1 MALAESLLPEFDREM
16 ATTRRLLARV
26 PEARL
31 DWQPHPKSM
40 ALGRLA
46 EHLGDLAMWGAAT
59 LTQSGMD
66 LEKMTR
72 PPEHRPPATVAALL
86 AGFDANVMS
95 ARTALVGRT
104 DAELAAPWTLRQG
117 SQEFFT
123 LPKAGCWRTFVMSHL
138 VHHRGQLSVY
148 LRLLDVPVPSIYGP
162 SADEQTF

>member
-1 MALAESLLPEFDREM
+1 M

-46 EHLGDLAMWGAAT
+46 EHLGDLAMWGTMT

-66 LEKMTR
+66 LETMTR
-72 PPEHRPPATVAALL
+72 PPGHRPAATLAALL
-86 AGFDANVMS
+86 AAFDANVTG
-95 ARTALVGRT
+95 ARAALVGRS
-104 DAELAAPWTLRQG
+104 DAELAAPWTLRHG

-162 SADEQTF
+162 SADEQTL